1 MALLLQLQL
10 SFIPPF
16 SGTPVFMLD
25 DIQFENCA
33 DKDVPAGSDQ
43 LSCDFE
49 NDMCSWY
56 HDYTADLLWE
66 KQKAALMDKSEFPCL
81 SLSCHCLL
89 QFNIMHYNIM

>member
-10 SFIPPF
+10 SLAP
-16 SGTPVFMLD
+16 SLLSTPVVVLD

-43 LSCDFE
+43 LSCDFKI
-49 NDMCSWY
+49 DTCSWY

-66 KQKAALMDKSEFPCL
+66 KQKVALHDKSEFPCL

-89 QFNIMHYNIM
+89 QFNIVM